1 MILHLSLLVSLCIF
15 KTCMCWTLV
24 MDQHDYC
31 DHVYRLK
38 NEDLIMVPLKC
49 DQKKFSK
56 FLKVEGLSLEFVWRL
71 STRWLI
77 KQCSNFDSRAFSITI
92 SVHLVWVG
100 AHNRRGWLQSL
111 RKREKKRVLLIS
123 IIFTIKCTFSV
134 PPIGE
139 NDQDRYFSRPERERE
154 RERLSSSEI
163 KPKILHFTWYVWKWV
178 ATLDVQELYQWMLQ
192 SRVHIVVV
200 REIHA

>member
-111 RKREKKRVLLIS
+111 RKREKKRE
-123 IIFTIKCTFSV
+123 KKEEGAE
-134 PPIGE
+134 PE
-139 NDQDRYFSRPERERE
+139 ADPERDQRTVFAYQVFGWNIYFLNGYAGTVDVCS
-154 RERLSSSEI
+154 RSM
-163 KPKILHFTWYVWKWV
+163 HFSQMCINRYIYTHMY
-178 ATLDVQELYQWMLQ
+178 LNGDL
-192 SRVHIVVV
+192 VVYN
-200 REIHA
+200 